1 MSSKRPANLK
11 DLIGKRAKLDHSHG
25 GSGGGGG
32 GGAAAGGRGNRYLA
46 HPVDPV
52 KTLQIF
58 LTQVRTSARNF
69 LPKEQRK
76 FPITVPFCEVEARL
90 GILKVPHSMQRVTS
104 SGAKSVTTASG
115 KRAVASAFDCSNV
128 DPRCVM
134 ESGISRRHA
143 TQWTTT
149 GVSEINPLTTAL
161 RVTDASVL
169 LPKERNERP
178 IVETPMTETVYIG
191 YADNRRICYPG
202 LHLEQQASPG
212 KMETKEK
219 LITLDLTLPA
229 APYDCRV
236 NLSTEKIMD
245 HNVTQ
250 LLNGWRARRVK
261 RRWSYKRLDESMAWQ
276 IDVTEVTTTPNPA
289 VGGDQKTTVDHE
301 IEMEL
306 QEGTLLKLINAEDPA
321 EIHFLTSL
329 LAKQAWFMLER
340 LNPLADALD
349 AEEWLVDHP
358 DDKAVQLALA
368 QCGALRKVA
377 GRQSSA
383 GNQPVP
389 YNSPLLRPQD
399 GAAIASLANHNFIG
413 CMPVNFSRHH
423 LEEMQKA
430 SGSAYFCSEKTDGV
444 RHLLVFLGHTAVLV
458 DRAMKG
464 KRPIPIV
471 APRNSAQDPFAE
483 VLSLIQPGT
492 VLDGEVVMNRKGGP
506 QPRPIF
512 IVFDVLSLSATQSIL
527 HLPFEQRLKH
537 LRDASFRTPTADR
550 DMFDPGHINNPRVP
564 LPLVRKNFCNRT
576 EMDDLVQKVSE
587 ERGMRIYSNG
597 VAHNHLTDGIIFQ
610 PNLPYVCGTDVNLLK
625 WKYLD
630 TVTIDVELMELRYN
644 DPEDSLRVACLGEE
658 QTRVDM
664 TRFVVLPKSERL
676 KMEADRAAAGRC
688 MITEVGLDPES
699 GEWYYL

>member
-1 MSSKRPANLK
+1 MSKRPGTGNLK
-11 DLIGKRAKLDHSHG
+11 DLIGKRTRLEQSH
-25 GSGGGGG
+25 GGGG
-32 GGAAAGGRGNRYLA
+32 GGAGGGGGGAGGRGNRYLA
-46 HPVDPV
+46 HPVDPE

-69 LPKEQRK
+69 LPREQRK

-104 SGAKSVTTASG
+104 SGAKKATTSSG
-115 KRAVASAFDCSNV
+115 KQAFAAAFDCSNV
-128 DPRCVM
+128 EPRCAM
-134 ESGISRRHA
+134 ESGISRRHS
-143 TQWTTT
+143 TQWTST

-161 RVTDASVL
+161 RVTDARQL
-169 LPKERNERP
+169 RERP
-178 IVETPMTETVYIG
+178 IVETALTETVYIG
-191 YADNRRICYPG
+191 YADNRRICFQG
-202 LHLEQQASPG
+202 LHPEEQESPG

-219 LITLDLTLPA
+219 LITLDFTLPA
-229 APYDCRV
+229 APYDLRV

-250 LLNGWRARRVK
+250 PLNGWRARRVK
-261 RRWSYKRLDESMAWQ
+261 RRWSYKRRDESMAWQ

-289 VGGDQKTTVDHE
+289 VGGDQKTTVEHE

-306 QEGTLLKLINAEDPA
+306 QEAMLLKLINEEDPA
-321 EIHFLTSL
+321 EIHSLTTL
-329 LAKQAWFMLER
+329 LAKQAWFILER

-358 DDKAVQLALA
+358 DDNAVQLALA
-368 QCGALRKVA
+368 QCGALRRVA
-377 GRQSSA
+377 DRRST

-389 YNSPLLRPQD
+389 YNSPLSRPQD
-399 GAAIASLANHNFIG
+399 GANIAALANHKFIG

-423 LEEMQKA
+423 LEEIQKA

-464 KRPIPIV
+464 KQPIPIS
-471 APRNSAQDPFAE
+471 APGDSAQDPFAR
-483 VLSLIQPGT
+483 VLSLIKPGT

-512 IVFDVLSLSATQSIL
+512 IVFDVLSLSTTESIL

-537 LRDASFRTPTADR
+537 LKHASFRTPTANR
-550 DMFDPGHINNPRVP
+550 DMFDPNDIKTPRVP

-576 EMDDLVQKVSE
+576 EMDDLLQKVSE

-610 PNLPYVCGTDVNLLK
+610 PNLPYVCGTDMNLLK

-644 DPEDSLRVACLGEE
+644 DPEGSLRVACLGED

-664 TRFVVLPKSERL
+664 TRFVMLPKSERL
-676 KMEADRAAAGRC
+676 KMEADRAASGRC